1 MLGDAQTD
9 DTVSLLKFKFQYNKY
24 LNWYGISGETYFY
37 SVGEIFYLLSIW
49 SENYI
54 LFLNVGAHEYISP
67 LMFHH
72 QNWSHV

>member
-9 DTVSLLKFKFQYNKY
+9 NTVSFLKLTFYYNTY
-24 LNWYGISGETYFY
+24 SNGYGISGRTYLY

-54 LFLNVGAHEYISP
+54 LFLNVGAHEYISQ